1 MSKFRIGILGFGT
14 VGSGVFNVLRE
25 NHDEI
30 LSKTG
35 IDFEIVSILDLD
47 HEKIISVAK
56 DKKMIAKDIDDLI
69 NTSDVGLN

>member
-56 DKKMIAKDIDDLI
+56 DKKDSKRHR
-69 NTSDVGLN
+69 